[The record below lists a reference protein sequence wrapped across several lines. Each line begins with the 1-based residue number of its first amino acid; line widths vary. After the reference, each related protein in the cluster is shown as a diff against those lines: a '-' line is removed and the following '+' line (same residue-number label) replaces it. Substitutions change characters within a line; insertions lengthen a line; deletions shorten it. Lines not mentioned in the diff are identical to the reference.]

1 MNKILSYWRRSL
13 IDGSRSSAF
22 ISDSD
27 SLGKEVDFNDFREG
41 VLSKDKYNNIL
52 PTAINKKKSF
62 TVRTWIYTK
71 NRTYQYGKKFSS
83 GSKFALIILAVDVDT
98 NGKLTLSI
106 PPYIPRDILSPMD
119 DVTTPFVGSVED
131 FDKFIDDIELDQSD
145 WVSVM
150 KFFDDLHSRFE
161 KNVDKNFSGKQSV
174 FFKEETNVMAGAV
187 IKLYDYLISNKQS
200 QNSIKGTAAAS
211 VISLADGYV
220 NGVQFDETKD
230 VLNLTSSHKLMSARL
245 GSMEYRYP
253 LATAQRDALSH
264 YLLIGNGE
272 TLAVNGPPGTGK
284 TTLLQSIVATEV
296 VNSAIAGIRPA
307 LIIACS
313 TNNNA
318 ITNIIK
324 SFGEIGQ
331 RENDTLSGRWIPQFH
346 SLASYNAKK
355 SDENKAF
362 LIYDELANLEAFDF
376 GRLEQEF
383 TQRASGHFGTPMNLD
398 QILERLH
405 KEVVDLSNRLE
416 GIAKS
421 VIAYHDALREY
432 HSESECFGQDL
443 KTAYLIMLRS
453 QWQLNILDFILLIF
467 KPSMVLNKVNRLL
480 SSSGCSCQVH
490 NKTELRSLL
499 QRLDFLIQQ
508 GARLDRFKNEIL
520 KDNSLSASIL
530 SESLENIDASLDN
543 TIRYDL
549 FNLAVH
555 YWEGRF
561 LQVIRE
567 QSNNEFSVKERLRI
581 VSMITPCIVSTFH
594 RVPILLRDQVPFVG
608 EADLLIVDEAG
619 QVTPEIAMAAFSL
632 AKKAI
637 VVGDTLQIKPVWS
650 VPKEVDKANIADS
663 LSFNAQGFES
673 FITSGLAA
681 SQGSVMEI
689 AQKVSPFWYEENLA
703 RGMYLLEH
711 RRCNDDI
718 ISYCNALCYKGY
730 LIPMKGNPATLFPSM
745 AYVDVPQGLEE
756 KEGTSRCNPI
766 EASAIVAWI
775 VNERNKIE
783 AHYGKMIG
791 DVVAVITPFKAQ
803 AKSIS
808 ELLKAALGKEVAES
822 IVVGT
827 VHSLQGA
834 ERSIVLFSMVYAK
847 KAGYF
852 FDKSPNILNVAVSR
866 AKDSFIAFGNHDL
879 FNNGSSNASARLY
892 ERLTS
897 ELPLPISDH
906 IHEVIHQ
913 SFDAG
918 YQANTRMILTLAEH
932 DKFLEDVL
940 NRATGSIIIISP
952 WVSGYVL
959 KKYAEMIKEA
969 LARGVAITVYTDQ
982 QKNSEKHNVISDYQQ
997 LGVKIRLAKNLH
1009 SKNIIVDDK
1018 AVTFGSF
1025 NWLSAQRKDSEL
1037 TPVQTDYTTIVSHSR
1052 NPEGMKVLIDS
1063 VIDLVRVVSEDSS
1076 LST

>member
-71 NRTYQYGKKFSS
+71 NGTDQYGKKFSS

-119 DVTTPFVGSVED
+119 DVITPFVGSVED
-131 FDKFIDDIELDQSD
+131 FDKFIDDLELDQSD

-150 KFFDDLHSRFE
+150 KFFDDLHSRFV
-161 KNVDKNFSGKQSV
+161 KNVDRNFSGKQSV
-174 FFKEETNVMAGAV
+174 YFKEETNVMAGAV

-211 VISLADGYV
+211 VISLVDGYV

-230 VLNLTSSHKLMSARL
+230 VLNLTPSHKLMSARL

-264 YLLIGNGE
+264 YLLIRTGQ

-296 VNSAIAGIRPA
+296 VNSAIAGKRPA
-307 LIIACS
+307 LIVACS

-346 SLASYNAKK
+346 SLASYNVKE
-355 SDENKAF
+355 SNENKAF
-362 LIYDELANLEAFDF
+362 LIYDNLANLEAFDF

-383 TQRASGHFGTPMNLD
+383 TRRASGHFGTPMNLD
-398 QILERLH
+398 QIVERLH

-443 KTAYLIMLRS
+443 KTSYLIMLRS

-480 SSSGCSCQVH
+480 SSSGCSCRVH

-508 GARLDRFKNEIL
+508 GSRLDRFKNEML
-520 KDNSLSASIL
+520 KDNYLSASIL
-530 SESLENIDASLDN
+530 SESLESIDGSLDN

-561 LQVIRE
+561 LQVIRD
-567 QSNNEFSVKERLRI
+567 QSKKDFSVKERLEI
-581 VSMITPCIVSTFH
+581 VSMLTPCIVSTFH
-594 RVPILLRDQVPFVG
+594 RAPILLRDKDNRQDPLIG

-619 QVTPEIAMAAFSL
+619 QVTPEIAMASFAL

-663 LSFNAQGFES
+663 LSFNTQGVDS
-673 FITSGLAA
+673 FISSGLAA

-689 AQKVSPFWYEENLA
+689 AQKLSPFWYEQNLA

-718 ISYCNALCYKGY
+718 ISYCNALSYKGY

-745 AYVDVPQGLEE
+745 SYVDVPQGLED
-756 KEGTSRCNPI
+756 KEGTSRINPI
-766 EASAIVAWI
+766 EASAIVAWM
-775 VNERNKIE
+775 VDEREKIE

-959 KKYAEMIKEA
+959 KKYAEMMKEA

-982 QKNSEKHNVISDYQQ
+982 QKNSEKQDVISDYQQ
-997 LGVKIRLAKNLH
+997 LGIKIRLAKNLH

-1037 TPVQTDYTTIVSHSR
+1037 TPVQTDYTTIVSHSS
-1052 NPEGMKVLIDS
+1052 NPDRMKELIDS
-1063 VIDLVRVVSEDSS
+1063 VIDLVRVID
-1076 LST
+1076 

>member
-1 MNKILSYWRRSL
+1 MNKIFSYWRRSL

-22 ISDSD
+22 IKDSD
-27 SLGKEVDFNDFREG
+27 SLGNEVEFSDFREG
-41 VLSKDKYNNIL
+41 VLSKDKYNIL
-52 PTAINKKKSF
+52 PTGINQKKSF
-62 TVRTWIYTK
+62 TVRSWIYTK
-71 NRTYQYGKKFSS
+71 NQTYQHGKKFSS
-83 GSKFALIILAVDVDT
+83 GFKFALIILAVDVDT
-98 NGKLTLSI
+98 NGKLTISI

-119 DVTTPFVGSVED
+119 DVITPFVGSVED
-131 FDKFIDDIELDQSD
+131 LDKFIEAHDLDESD

-150 KFFDDLHSRFE
+150 KFFDDLHARFV
-161 KNVDKNFSGKQSV
+161 KNVDRNFSGKQSV
-174 FFKEETNVMAGAV
+174 YFKEETNVMAGAV
-187 IKLYDYLISNKQS
+187 IKLYDHLISNKQS

-211 VISLADGYV
+211 VISLVEGYV
-220 NGVQFDETKD
+220 NGVQFDEAKD
-230 VLNLTSSHKLMSARL
+230 VQSLTPSRKLMSARL

-264 YLLIGNGE
+264 YLLIRTGQ

-296 VNSAIAGIRPA
+296 VNSAIAGKRPA

-346 SLASYNAKK
+346 SLASYNAKE
-355 SDENKAF
+355 SNENKAF
-362 LIYDELANLEAFDF
+362 LIYDNLANLEAFDF

-383 TQRASGHFGTPMNLD
+383 TRRASGHFGTPMNLD
-398 QILERLH
+398 KIVERLH
-405 KEVVDLSNRLE
+405 KEVVDLTSRLE

-453 QWQLNILDFILLIF
+453 QWQPSILDFILLILR
-467 KPSMVLNKVNRLL
+467 PSMVLNKVNRLL
-480 SSSGCSCQVH
+480 SSFGCSCRVH
-490 NKTELRSLL
+490 NKAELRSLS

-508 GARLDRFKNEIL
+508 GSRLESLKNEML
-520 KDNSLSASIL
+520 KNNYLSASIL
-530 SESLENIDASLDN
+530 SESLESIDGSLDN

-561 LQVIRE
+561 LQVIRD
-567 QSNNEFSVKERLRI
+567 QSKKDFSVKERLEI
-581 VSMITPCIVSTFH
+581 VSMLTPCIVSTFH
-594 RVPILLRDQVPFVG
+594 RAPILLRDKDNRQNPLIG

-619 QVTPEIAMAAFSL
+619 QVTPEIAMASFAL

-663 LSFNAQGFES
+663 LSFNAQGVES

-689 AQKVSPFWYEENLA
+689 AQKLSPFWYEQNLA

-718 ISYCNALCYKGY
+718 ISYCNALSYKGY

-745 AYVDVPQGLEE
+745 VYVDVPQGLEE
-756 KEGTSRCNPI
+756 KEGTSRRNPI
-766 EASAIVAWI
+766 EASAIVAWM
-775 VNERNKIE
+775 VNEREKIE
-783 AHYGKMIG
+783 AHYGEMIG
-791 DVVAVITPFKAQ
+791 DIVAVITPFKAQ
-803 AKSIS
+803 AIFINDLLKS
-808 ELLKAALGKEVAES
+808 ELGEDVANS

-834 ERSIVLFSMVYAK
+834 ERSIVLFSMVYTQ

-879 FNNGSSNASARLY
+879 FNTGSSNASARLY

-897 ELPLPISDH
+897 EIPLPMSDR
-906 IHEVIHQ
+906 IHQ
-913 SFDAG
+913 MIDESFDAG
-918 YQANTRMILTLAEH
+918 YQANTRMILTLVDH

-940 NRATGSIIIISP
+940 NRANGSIIIISP

-959 KKYAEMIKEA
+959 KKYAEMMKEA

-982 QKNSEKHNVISDYQQ
+982 QKNSEKQDVISDYQQ

-1025 NWLSAQRKDSEL
+1025 NWLSAQRKDSDL
-1037 TPVQTDYTTIVSHSR
+1037 NPVQTDYTTIVSHSR
-1052 NPEGMKVLIDS
+1052 NPERMKELIDS
-1063 VIDLVRVVSEDSS
+1063 VIDLVRVIDDV
-1076 LST
+1076 T